1 MMTNLICKLKGHNIE
16 VYYQRNHDN
25 GVFYACKRCS
35 EVVQGHKITPR
46 PFEEYEKI
54 AYREQEKRI
63 R

>member
-1 MMTNLICKLKGHNIE
+1 MTVNLICKLRGHDIE

-35 EVVQGHKITPR
+35 KVIRGEKIDPR

-54 AYREQEKRI
+54 AYKEQEKRI
-63 R
+63 K